1 MFMISLLT
9 LSIMLFA
16 KDPKIVHAYVV
27 VSALTDI
34 PHWASFCYVLGWE
47 GVSNW
52 GEWNQSLWLQ
62 LGVPVF
68 TMVFKLGYL
77 SGAFRRDRVVGAE
90 SGKAGKGKEKGK
102 REL

>member
-9 LSIMLFA
+9 LSVMLFA

-34 PHWASFCYVLGWE
+34 PHWASFYYVLGWE
-47 GVSNW
+47 GIRNW
-52 GEWNQSLWLQ
+52 EEWNQSLWLQ
-62 LGVPVF
+62 LGVPVI

-77 SGAFRRDRVVGAE
+77 SGGFGRDRVVG
-90 SGKAGKGKEKGK
+90 EKGK
-102 REL
+102 RKKGL